1 MAPSRKAASP
11 RPSES
16 PRGAS
21 AARRPGSP
29 GAPSPRTATA
39 TVSTAV
45 SMSTSTPTGTV
56 TTATVPTATRTFVS
70 FNWRH
75 PSTWV
80 EGTSRLWRRSLR
92 FRTVLVTLALTALAI
107 LIACVWMALAIQNDL
122 FQSRRDEVLDD
133 SRRAAVSAQATL
145 DSAEV
150 QGDRV
155 RLQNLLRGVGG
166 DIARQSS
173 SDRIAVLRAESE
185 PLSIAPQ
192 DFTSQ
197 GFDEDILSEGL
208 RERVRA
214 QQGSQW
220 WQSVSLED
228 ASGRSVPG
236 IVVGQQL
243 LVPEVG
249 AYELYLAYDLS
260 AASQTLGF
268 VQSTLW
274 LVGITLVLLIGGISW
289 FVLRSVATPIAEAA
303 ETSERLAAGELQVRL
318 PIRGE
323 DELATLGRS
332 FNAMADSI
340 QAQILELADL
350 SLVQQRFVSDVSHE
364 LRTPLTTIRLAADI
378 LNDRRESF
386 DPSAARAAELLHA
399 QVQRF
404 ETMLG
409 DLLEISRYDAGSVQL
424 EWEATSLAHLAEDII
439 AEMEQLAEQH
449 GSDVRLVAPGGYSPV
464 DMDAR
469 RVRRIVRNLLG
480 NAIEHGEGRPIVVS
494 VDSNSTAVAIGVRDF
509 GLGMSPADA
518 ERVFDRFWR
527 ADPSRKRS
535 IGGTGLGLSIA
546 LGDARLHG
554 GTLTVWSVAGRG
566 SHFVLT
572 LPRVPGGVIEAPP
585 LRAEPDADADALE
598 ALGFTQ
604 PIGVVGLPDAEASGA
619 SDESSDA
626 GRLGGA
632 S

>member
-1 MAPSRKAASP
+1 MTPSPTASP
-11 RPSES
+11 PS
-16 PRGAS
+16 
-21 AARRPGSP
+21 
-29 GAPSPRTATA
+29 APTSTAT
-39 TVSTAV
+39 TSTAT
-45 SMSTSTPTGTV
+45 TST
-56 TTATVPTATRTFVS
+56 VPQATRTFVS
-70 FNWRH
+70 FAWRH
-75 PSTWV
+75 PSTWI

-92 FRTVLVTLALTALAI
+92 FRTVLITLALTALAI

-122 FQSRRDEVLDD
+122 FQSRRNEVLDD
-133 SRRAAVSAQATL
+133 SLRAAVAAQTKL

-155 RLQNLLRGVGG
+155 RLQNLMRGVGD

-173 SDRIAVLRAESE
+173 SDEIAVFRVDSAPS
-185 PLSIAPQ
+185 SIAPQ
-192 DFTSQ
+192 DFTAG
-197 GFDEDILSEGL
+197 GFDEQIVSEGL
-208 RERVRA
+208 RERVQA
-214 QQGSQW
+214 QPSSQW

-228 ASGRSVPG
+228 ASGRMVPG

-274 LVGITLVLLIGGISW
+274 IVGITLILLIGGISW
-289 FVLRSVATPIAEAA
+289 FVLRSVATPISEAA

-318 PIRGE
+318 PVRGE

-386 DPSAARAAELLHA
+386 DPAASRAAELLHA

-424 EWEATSLAHLAEDII
+424 EWEPTSLAHLAEDII

-509 GLGMSPADA
+509 GLGMKPTDA

-554 GTLTVWSVAGRG
+554 GTLAVWSEAGRG
-566 SHFVLT
+566 SNFVLT
-572 LPRVPGGVIEAPP
+572 LPRQPGGTIEAPP
-585 LRAEPDADADALE
+585 LRTEPDAEIDALGLTQ
-598 ALGFTQ
+598 AIDVLGNETTL
-604 PIGVVGLPDAEASGA
+604 GDDHTDATSPDPA
-619 SDESSDA
+619 SDRA
-626 GRLGGA
+626 RFGGV